1 MNGPARVN
9 NMLVMDDKEIRDENE
24 VPDAK
29 NTKKDIRKVIDIVG
43 EMDASYTPSGTLEKV
58 I

>member
-24 VPDAK
+24 VPDVK